1 MTNDELKYLL
11 SLCER
16 FSDCKKRREIIKSL
30 NKERLALIKR
40 MEYIAYDQNADLHKY
55 CINELNMHNEPVS

>member
-1 MTNDELKYLL
+1 MTKDELKYLL

-16 FSDCKKRREIIKSL
+16 FPDCKKRSELIKSL
-30 NKERLALIKR
+30 NKERLAILSR

-55 CINELNMHNEPVS
+55 CINELIMHNESDS